1 MEHIILGT
9 NVLVKQKEALKRTPG
24 GIVVPD
30 ASQTKPLQGII
41 VKMGIGKEPY
51 GHEMVGLDEGDEVLF
66 DRFAG
71 TPVELDGEKYLV
83 MSDEDILII
92 LKRG

>member
-1 MEHIILGT
+1 MKHIVLGQ

-30 ASQTKPLQGII
+30 SSRTKPLQGTII
-41 VKMGIGKEPY
+41 KLGTVRKDL
-51 GHEMVGLDEGDEVLF
+51 HEGDEVLF

-71 TPVELDGEKYLV
+71 TPVELDGEQFLV

-92 LKRG
+92 LKGVK